1 MTNYQERVNRIQ
13 TELDKSVNDMKKH
26 LTEYKN
32 LMNVKLS
39 LEKEIDTYRSLLEG
53 YHELILNMT

>member
-53 YHELILNMT
+53 SHQKF

>member
-53 YHELILNMT
+53 NYQKFLI

>member
-53 YHELILNMT
+53 SHQKFKV